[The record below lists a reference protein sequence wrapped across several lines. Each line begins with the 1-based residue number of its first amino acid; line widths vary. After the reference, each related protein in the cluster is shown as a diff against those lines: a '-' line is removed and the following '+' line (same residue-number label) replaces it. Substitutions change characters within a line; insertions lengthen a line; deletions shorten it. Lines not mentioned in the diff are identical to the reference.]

1 MATKNDSSTA
11 RQLFVDFLED
21 FLQVSFVGFQ
31 SGFDIQPDLILFK
44 GPCGSTLAVPTST
57 MHEPRDAARRIIQ
70 EKIAARDA
78 SLNRALDAEMLE
90 AVDRYWNASSR
101 SVRAVNQ
108 TNIGRELAKRSVEL
122 RDGLEAA

>member
-1 MATKNDSSTA
+1 MATKNDSSPA

-21 FLQVSFVGFQ
+21 FLQISFVGFQ
-31 SGFDIQPDLILFK
+31 SGFDMQPDLILFE
-44 GPCGSTLAVPTST
+44 GPCGSTLAVPASV
-57 MHEPRDAARRIIQ
+57 MHEPRETARRIIQ
-70 EKIAARDA
+70 EKIAASDA
-78 SLNRALDAEMLE
+78 AFNRALDVEMLE

-108 TNIGRELAKRSVEL
+108 TNIGREIANRAVEL